1 MRIIIKDIRYI
12 KQTVLLLAIFLTL
25 NIDSM
30 VAVVARSKVVANVQM
45 IAGYRGTCSF
55 LQKTLSGGVYVRM
68 LSTGFTK
75 RDIKKDG
82 VRAGGIEED
91 LDGMVKECNK
101 CSLLPD
107 VLSKRKCIQNC
118 VEDYSR
124 QQNDYLERE
133 CTRRCTGGPFDEK
146 FRYKTESQERRNDEL
161 ATLEARELWK
171 DYKIRKFYVLK
182 NLRRFKVIFFDRIY
196 F

>member
-1 MRIIIKDIRYI
+1 
-12 KQTVLLLAIFLTL
+12 
-25 NIDSM
+25 M
-30 VAVVARSKVVANVQM
+30 VTMVARSRAVVSAKM
-45 IAGYRGTCSF
+45 IVGYRGACSF
-55 LQKTLSGGVYVRM
+55 LQKELSRGAHTRTF
-68 LSTGFTK
+68 SAGFAK
-75 RDIKKDG
+75 RDVEKDG
-82 VRAGGIEED
+82 IHAGIEKD
-91 LDGMVKECNK
+91 LDKMLRECNK
-101 CSLLPD
+101 CSSLPN
-107 VLSKRKCIQNC
+107 VLSRRKCIQNC